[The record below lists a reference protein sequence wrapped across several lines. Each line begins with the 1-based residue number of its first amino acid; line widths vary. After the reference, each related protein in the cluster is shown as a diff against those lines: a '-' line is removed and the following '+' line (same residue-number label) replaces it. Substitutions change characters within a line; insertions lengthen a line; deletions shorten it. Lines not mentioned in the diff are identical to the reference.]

1 MAIQQPNNYDQT
13 TMQKKGIIDKLS
25 WIKTVVTP
33 IWDVATRID
42 INSTTFYW
50 NYVSVT
56 VPSATD
62 AKSYGV
68 ALTGANPETE
78 NQFTQYVEQNAKA
91 WDINNATEA
100 VAKAGGLVG
109 RTSEDVRLE
118 KERRE
123 QLKYADEWSFLN
135 GAGAAG
141 DNTPTAATMK
151 GLIVI
156 GASGVATTGVLST
169 WSTTT
174 GEDDM
179 NTHLIAIRAA
189 GGLMGA
195 RKLIYSSHS
204 TKQLMNKWKGI
215 ASAVNT
221 MAEDKKIYSDVK
233 IWDTESLGAVQ
244 LEAHDLC
251 PAADILTLNPDEL
264 EICVLEETRKGDN
277 GSVFLSK
284 KSAVGNLMSI
294 KYGPVASLGLM
305 VVSG

>member
-1 MAIQQPNNYDQT
+1 MAIQQPNQYDQT

-42 INSTTFYW
+42 VNSTTFYW
-50 NYVSVT
+50 NYISVT

-100 VAKAGGLVG
+100 VAKKGGLVG

-123 QLKYADEWSFLN
+123 QLKYANEWSFLN

-141 DNTPTAATMK
+141 NNGPTAATMK

-156 GASGVATTGVLST
+156 GASGVATTGTLST
-169 WSTTT
+169 WSSST
-174 GEDDM
+174 GEDAM

-195 RKLIYSSHS
+195 RKLIYCSHA
-204 TKQLMNKWKGI
+204 TKQKMNKWKGI
-215 ASAVNT
+215 ATAVNT
-221 MAEDKKIYSDVK
+221 MAVDQRIYADVK

-244 LEAHDLC
+244 IEAHDLC
-251 PAADILTLNPDEL
+251 PDADILTTNPDEI
-264 EICVLEETRKGDN
+264 EICVLEETTKKAN
-277 GSVFLSK
+277 GPVALSNK
-284 KSAVGNLMSI
+284 WAVENLMSI

-305 VVSG
+305 VISG